1 MKKLENVKKDHEKR
15 LDALKRDQELDRKK
29 AELIEMNLP
38 LVKLSVEAC
47 LHIPTPS
54 PSSFIIVLI
63 VTGRLTVIMG
73 STPILP
79 IRQPV
84 TIGTIIKLDGV

>member
-38 LVKLSVEAC
+38 LVRTLV
-47 LHIPTPS
+47 
-54 PSSFIIVLI
+54 IIVYYT
-63 VTGRLTVIMG
+63 VVKQHQMRLLSFFHFKG
-73 STPILP
+73 SFTLRVSINAAMSL
-79 IRQPV
+79 
-84 TIGTIIKLDGV
+84 